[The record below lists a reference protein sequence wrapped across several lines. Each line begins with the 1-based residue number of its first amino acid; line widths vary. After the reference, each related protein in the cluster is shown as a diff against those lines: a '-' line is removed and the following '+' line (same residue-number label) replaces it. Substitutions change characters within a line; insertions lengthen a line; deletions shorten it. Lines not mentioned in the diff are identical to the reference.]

1 LNENKHMK
9 RGHDNIYKG
18 LIVPNGHASIF
29 YGMDEDKRLADLCKA
44 NNEKAAQREKALK
57 QNVIQ
62 LKQQQQPDLPM
73 QNPPLENN
81 EQQVQQPQV
90 QEIPQMSELDKALA
104 KIKKLEDENKAL
116 KEDSID
122 NQELEQIIQ
131 ANKDE
136 NVALTEKSL
145 IKDNLIKDKD
155 NLIKDKDNLIK
166 DKDNLI
172 KDVSKDLIHSKEI
185 KATQVAHIQE
195 LQEDKSNLKIQVN
208 DWKDVAK
215 AKDCSIEKL
224 DNDIEQLQ
232 LKLAVFEDK
241 NTDLNIKLQD
251 LMLNNNVSDN
261 SSFMQIVGETNL
273 VDDNIEQQ

>member
-1 LNENKHMK
+1 MNENKHMK

-155 NLIKDKDNLIK
+155 NLIKD
-166 DKDNLI
+166 
-172 KDVSKDLIHSKEI
+172 VSKDLIHSKEI